1 MGAIESGASKPEGAL
16 LTDGL
21 WRDPR
26 WITFSGSVGGV
37 IMIVVFLELGLV
49 ALWIACG
56 SGRQRRS
63 HFWVRVALASLALPA
78 LMAVLVGVARLN
90 VLSDDAAKAILPFLF
105 FLGVVALM
113 LLPGLLYRRSS
124 SSLGPSDSDGG
135 GGPGPGQPRSSPD
148 VPRGGVPLP
157 DADQASARAR
167 DHNTPKFDDP
177 KWRRP
182 AHEPRRA
189 PARTNG

>member
-1 MGAIESGASKPEGAL
+1 
-16 LTDGL
+16 
-21 WRDPR
+21 
-26 WITFSGSVGGV
+26 
-37 IMIVVFLELGLV
+37 MIVVVLELGLV

-56 SGRQRRS
+56 SGKQRRS
-63 HFWVRVALASLALPA
+63 HYWVRVALASLALPA
-78 LMAVLVGVARLN
+78 LMAVLVGAARLN
-90 VLSDDAAKAILPFLF
+90 VLSLSDEAAKAILPFLF

-113 LLPGLLYRRSS
+113 LVPGLLYRRSS
-124 SSLGPSDSDGG
+124 SSPGPSDSDGG
-135 GGPGPGQPRSSPD
+135 GGPGPGQPRPSPD

-189 PARTNG
+189 PTRTNV